1 MPPSKTVRKGD
12 NTPVPLPDELKRV
25 LKMPK
30 PEFVEYMVK
39 NSTKK
44 ELVQLVL
51 MLQSLEPKRQPTLLG
66 DIQVYNNLTKAELS
80 GIIHTRVRKR
90 SCWTSN
96 SIGNMVGGMLW
107 LGIVTP
113 VAALETGHMLREEHW
128 VVVTTVTG
136 AELILNIMISIYGF
150 MQVSKENAYTRKG
163 NNARATLFQRQLYRQ
178 MQQRISNKTRVS
190 NKTRN
195 RAWMQDLR
203 NYFQTFKPTKGAST
217 KKAAR
222 K

>member
-1 MPPSKTVRKGD
+1 MPSPKTVRKGD

-51 MLQSLEPKRQPTLLG
+51 MLQSAEPKRQPTLLG
-66 DIQVYNNLTKAELS
+66 DVQVYNNLTKAELS
-80 GIIHTRVRKR
+80 GIIYTRVRKR

-96 SIGNMVGGMLW
+96 SISNMALGSIW
-107 LGIVTP
+107 LGILTP
-113 VAALETGHMLREEHW
+113 LAILKDLKTD
-128 VVVTTVTG
+128 VVRAGIKGTLGIVG
-136 AELILNIMISIYGF
+136 ASKFF
-150 MQVSKENAYTRKG
+150 MQVSKENAYKRKG
-163 NNARATLFQRQLYRQ
+163 NKARATLFQRHLHRQLQ
-178 MQQRISNKTRVS
+178 KRISNKTHNS
-190 NKTRN
+190 S
-195 RAWMQDLR
+195 WMQDLR
-203 NYFQTFKPTKGAST
+203 NYFQTSKSTKSTSQT

>member
-1 MPPSKTVRKGD
+1 MSPPSKTVRKGD

-51 MLQSLEPKRQPTLLG
+51 MLQSAEPKLQPTLPI
-66 DIQVYNNLTKAELS
+66 DMQTCNNLTKEELS
-80 GIIHTRVRKR
+80 SIIYTRVRKR

-96 SIGNMVGGMLW
+96 SISNMALGSIW
-107 LGIVTP
+107 LGILTP
-113 VAALETGHMLREEHW
+113 LATLKALKTDVGRAGIMGTLGI
-128 VVVTTVTG
+128 VG
-136 AELILNIMISIYGF
+136 AIKIF

-163 NNARATLFQRQLYRQ
+163 NKVRATLFQRHLHRQLQ
-178 MQQRISNKTRVS
+178 KRISNKTHNSSWVKS
-190 NKTRN
+190 
-195 RAWMQDLR
+195 LR
-203 NYFQTFKPTKGAST
+203 NYFQTSKSTKSTSQT